1 LIDPQGIKK
10 TYVFYIGKLFSV
22 FDNIIDQRLKLREGD
37 DFVTKNDM
45 LDSLLNLLEENPKEM
60 DREKMEHLLHV
71 FSNPLLFTIVK
82 VNKIEVY

>member
-1 LIDPQGIKK
+1 
-10 TYVFYIGKLFSV
+10 
-22 FDNIIDQRLKLREGD
+22 
-37 DFVTKNDM
+37 M

-60 DREKMEHLLHV
+60 NKEKMEHLLHV